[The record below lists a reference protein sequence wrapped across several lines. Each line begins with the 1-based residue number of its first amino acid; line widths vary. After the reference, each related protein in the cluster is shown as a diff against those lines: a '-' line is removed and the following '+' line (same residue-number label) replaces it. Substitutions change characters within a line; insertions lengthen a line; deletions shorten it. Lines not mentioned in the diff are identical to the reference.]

1 MRRGANLPH
10 TSPPEDSIAPAQSPA
25 KGTSRSKSNILLLT
39 CCGGALLLFLTK
51 TTPPPPAPVVHL
63 QQPQLLQS
71 TVAASAA
78 APPPPAPAESTTA
91 TAASTAAATV
101 TTTEPERAARVGLLM
116 LVVGSAFP
124 PWWPFLVA
132 SYARNY
138 PTYQLIV
145 VHTGEAPTASAGG
158 GGAAAGGGGVS
169 ATSAA
174 DGIRNGRVRY
184 ERVPLAALQQRF
196 ISKLGASTAQVE
208 TKFASGKGLSDL
220 KPFYGRVFD
229 DLLPEAQYTHWGWVD
244 WDILVGDLNAVVP
257 EKLLWEYDA
266 LTFPGATLGFAWAGQ
281 FSILRNTPEAR
292 MLYTAVQGHLPL
304 GFKTGS
310 GEQRQSGWEER
321 VLLREVLRA
330 KPSFS
335 ILFHMSAQFDYK
347 AQWLTWV
354 PFDHFWARGKVWRC
368 AKRPLS
374 RPGRP
379 TLLVENHTRWLRDVR
394 QIQFDPHGFE
404 RRRDGRVCIR
414 WDLESSP
421 WRCCPHSMGV
431 GYVARGASLEPML
444 LHYNNASDA
453 IRIRLAA
460 AAKAAAVRP
469 REPSGY
475 DVCQEGAFF
484 HAGLQ
489 PRGGVGG
496 SVAPKC
502 TAGTW
507 ALQDDIGRFSGS
519 LTLLEET
526 CAS

>member
-1 MRRGANLPH
+1 MHASPSEAS
-10 TSPPEDSIAPAQSPA
+10 TSPAQSPAA
-25 KGTSRSKSNILLLT
+25 KGTSRSRTISRNLLLT
-39 CCGGALLLFLTK
+39 CCGGALLLFLNK
-51 TTPPPPAPVVHL
+51 TQWPSPPVVHMQQRQEPQPTIAASAAASPPPPAPG
-63 QQPQLLQS
+63 
-71 TVAASAA
+71 
-78 APPPPAPAESTTA
+78 ESTTA
-91 TAASTAAATV
+91 ATSNVPAIAIEPYTA
-101 TTTEPERAARVGLLM
+101 RIGLLM
-116 LVVGSAFP
+116 LVVGSTFP

-145 VHTGEAPTASAGG
+145 VHTGEVPTARVE
-158 GGAAAGGGGVS
+158 GGVI
-169 ATSAA
+169 ASAA
-174 DGIRNGRVRY
+174 DDVHNGRVRY
-184 ERVPLAALQQRF
+184 EHVPFAALQQRF

-208 TKFASGKGLSDL
+208 AKFASGKGLSDL

-244 WDILVGDLNAVVP
+244 WDVLVGDLKAVVP
-257 EKLLWEYDA
+257 ERLLWAYDA

-281 FSILRNTPEAR
+281 FSILRNTPESR
-292 MLYTAVQGHLPL
+292 TLYTAVQGYLPL

-321 VLLREVLRA
+321 VLLREVLRS
-330 KPSFS
+330 KPAFS

-354 PFDHFWARGKVWRC
+354 PFDRFWDRGKVWRC

-379 TLLVENHTRWLRDVR
+379 TLLVENHTRWLHDVQ
-394 QIQFDPHGFE
+394 QIQSDPRGFE
-404 RRRDGRVCIR
+404 KRKDGRVCIR

-431 GYVARGASLEPML
+431 GYVARGIVLEPML

-453 IRIRLAA
+453 TRVRLAA

-489 PRGGVGG
+489 PKGGIGG
-496 SVAPKC
+496 SVAPSC
-502 TAGTW
+502 TSGTW

-519 LTLLEET
+519 LSLLKET
-526 CAS
+526 CSP